1 MEIKQEVKENVVILS
16 LTGRLDTL
24 NFPLLD
30 NAMNLLLG
38 KNQKFVILDCKDMD
52 YVSSSGLRI
61 LLKALKQVK
70 AAGGRFMICNLQ
82 PQIIQ
87 VFKISGFDHLF
98 EISSDKNQALASFN

>member
-1 MEIKQEVKENVVILS
+1 MEIKQEVKENVVVLS

-30 NAMNLLLG
+30 NEMNLLLG